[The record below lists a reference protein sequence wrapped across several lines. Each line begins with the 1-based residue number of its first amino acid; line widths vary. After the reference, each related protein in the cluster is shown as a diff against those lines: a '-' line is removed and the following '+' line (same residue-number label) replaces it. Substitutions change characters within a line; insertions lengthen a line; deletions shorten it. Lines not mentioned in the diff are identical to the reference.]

1 MRIKNFTLMLMA
13 VLFSTVSFAQ
23 KSFVLQKDVALNR
36 QPAVTK
42 LVKQSSI
49 LPALAVSQGNK
60 PASVAKARAKAPEVV
75 TPPEK
80 GDVEYYTLSGNNSR
94 ESGVSRTV
102 KVVWD
107 DEDEDVVYISGLS
120 YYLPEAFV
128 KGTFTDE
135 RTVVF
140 EKGQYFGAFNGT
152 YEMYFGAT
160 TTGEDFIDAVATY
173 DEDEGSFTFS
183 YFLCDY
189 SDAQGTSFFA
199 YWQPGVTLVP
209 FEGEVEK
216 PVEIPNDLQ
225 IETYA
230 YSAYDYY
237 GNESHDLPVSGNL
250 NIGIYGD
257 DVYVQGMSTD
267 FPNAWIKGTMENNT
281 VTFPTGQLLSGQR
294 EVYFI
299 GYGDSGI
306 TDYILIYNPEDGS
319 FTEDNTNPMISSSKQ
334 SPSLRQYYYGYK
346 IKPIT
351 EKAAVPDN
359 SSITAIAY
367 KPSGDVLEF
376 NVAKVDVDGE
386 GLATEKIAFIL
397 YYQDENGDPVAIT
410 LSKDDYE
417 GLEEDLTEIPVSLF
431 DGSLP
436 LNMKD
441 YTSWTAIGIQTVYYG
456 GEERNESKITWYTPT
471 WPVKVTLPEGLE
483 VTEHIFKGETSYQGE
498 ITPFEKPVS
507 LAIDGNDLY
516 IRGLGDIDET
526 AWVKGTKDADG
537 NYVFPKGQDM
547 GVFYYQRSPYYRS
560 FLVGYAGNTASD
572 VVLTVNAASGVYEIE
587 DEFFENVIYTDKAS
601 PWTNFIAGA
610 TISIDEAEEEI
621 PELVT
626 VPEGLNTE
634 AWSFSATDSDG
645 NAVAHSVNVG
655 FDGDDVYVQGVYAEL
670 PNAWVKGTKDGDAIT
685 FAAGQ
690 YLGQYYGYDI
700 WFIGYST
707 SNYAVQDY
715 VLSVDEDVIM
725 MTNESTTECIGFNIY
740 KKRISASLVDNY
752 RGVTIKKVTEKA
764 ATPATPSVDH
774 IKFSPYG
781 NVAEFSVPVV
791 DVNGDGLVTD
801 KLSYKLYYEESD
813 GDAKE
818 VTFTT
823 DLYTKLTEDMTVI
836 PYGFLDGADDEGNP
850 AAYDFYQSK
859 VYLNMEHKSWV
870 RIGIQSIYTGGGETN
885 TSEIGWYTIIWPQ
898 VISLPEGA
906 EVAEYDFKGTYSFTD
921 GNQDFSKKVNV
932 AFVDD
937 SVFVQGVGRASSEAW
952 VKGVKT
958 AEDTYTFAKGQY
970 MGVYA
975 SEEGDYSYLYL
986 MGYNSTLGALDVKM
1000 KFDSETG
1007 ALTSTTEIIE
1017 NADYVDKLY
1026 YLTRILAGATITP
1039 EDPNDPDA
1047 ISAVNAEVA
1056 EGSVRYNIAGQRVS
1070 EDYKGIVVKSGK
1082 KFFQK

>member
-1 MRIKNFTLMLMA
+1 MRIKNFTLMLLA
-13 VLFSTVSFAQ
+13 VLFSTVGFAQ
-23 KSFVLQKDVALNR
+23 KSFAERKDLALSR
-36 QPAVTK
+36 QPAVKT

-60 PASVAKARAKAPEVV
+60 PASVAKARAKAPELV
-75 TPPEK
+75 TPPAG
-80 GDVEYYTLSGNNSR
+80 GDVEYYTLTGDNNR
-94 ESGVSRTV
+94 ESGVSRQV
-102 KVVWD
+102 QVVWD
-107 DEDEDVVYISGLS
+107 DENDDVYISGLS
-120 YYLPEAFV
+120 YYLPSAFV
-128 KGTFTDE
+128 KGTFTDDE
-135 RTVVF
+135 TIVF
-140 EKGQYFGAFNGT
+140 EAGQYMGNLGADV
-152 YEMYFGAT
+152 YFG
-160 TTGEDFIDAVATY
+160 GLDEEYNLIDVEAKF
-173 DEDEGSFTFS
+173 DESEFTFS
-183 YFLCDY
+183 FSDTMIDY
-189 SDAQGTSFFA
+189 GGTSIYA
-199 YWQPGVTLVP
+199 MWNPGVTLVP

-216 PVEIPNDLQ
+216 PVEIPDDLK
-225 IETYA
+225 IDTYA
-230 YSAYDYY
+230 YSATDYWD
-237 GNESHDLPVSGNL
+237 GPKSGNL
-250 NIGIYGD
+250 NIGFYGD
-257 DVYVQGMSTD
+257 DVYVQGMSKAA
-267 FPNAWIKGTMENNT
+267 PSAWIKGSFEGDGTT
-281 VTFPTGQLLSGQR
+281 ITFATNQMLADGL
-294 EVYFI
+294 YFVAI
-299 GYGDSGI
+299 DDGFNFVDA
-306 TDYILIYNPEDGS
+306 YILLYDAEAGT
-319 FTEDNTNPMISSSKQ
+319 FTEGDYAAVIARAKN
-334 SPSLRQYYYGYK
+334 SLSVSQFYYGYE

-351 EKAAVPDN
+351 EKAAVPEN

-367 KPSGDVLEF
+367 NPTGDVLEF
-376 NVAKVDVDGE
+376 SVAMVDVDGE
-386 GLATEKIAFIL
+386 GLVTEKVAYIL
-397 YYQDENGDPVAIT
+397 YREDENGDPVAIT

-471 WPVKVTLPEGLE
+471 WPVTITLPEGLE
-483 VTEHIFKGETSYQGE
+483 VTEHAFTGTIYDSSSRTDV
-498 ITPFEKPVS
+498 PFEKTIG
-507 LAIDGNDLY
+507 LAKDGDDLY
-516 IRGLGDIDET
+516 LRGLGDANDNV
-526 AWVKGTKDADG
+526 WVKGTKNEDG
-537 NYVFPKGQDM
+537 NYVFPKGQNL
-547 GVFYYQRSPYYRS
+547 GNYRS
-560 FLVGYAGNTASD
+560 SYCLFLVGTGNDGIQD
-572 VVLTVNAASGVYEIE
+572 VVLTVNTNDGVYEFAN
-587 DEFFENVIYTDKAS
+587 DFLENATYTDKS
-601 PWTNFIAGA
+601 YYLNWFNAGA
-610 TISIDEAEEEI
+610 TINMEEVV
-621 PELVT
+621 PEVPTLVE

-645 NAVAHSVNVG
+645 SAVAHSVNVG

-740 KKRISASLVDNY
+740 KNRIYASLVDNY

-774 IKFSPYG
+774 IMFSPYG

-906 EVAEYDFKGTYSFTD
+906 EVAEYDFKGTYSFTN

-975 SEEGDYSYLYL
+975 SEEGDYSYLFL
-986 MGYNSTLGALDVKM
+986 MGYNSTLGVLDVKM

-1047 ISAVNAEVA
+1047 ISVVNTEVA

-1070 EDYKGIVVKSGK
+1070 AGYKGIVVKSGK